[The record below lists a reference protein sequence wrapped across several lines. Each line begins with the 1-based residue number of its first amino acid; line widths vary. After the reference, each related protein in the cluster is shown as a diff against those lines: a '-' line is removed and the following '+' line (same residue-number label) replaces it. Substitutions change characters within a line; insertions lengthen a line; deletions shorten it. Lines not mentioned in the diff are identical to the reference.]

1 MVLLWYDF
9 ETEPRPFKQRLNS
22 YPSGSVK
29 RRVDDTQR
37 FCLANNLRIQ
47 NQRLETLHIRF
58 VDFFSKRRDLP
69 LSIFWQRREHLTRDR
84 VYFHNDPARVRFDHL
99 RPIAE
104 INFVAVIMRGVMTRR
119 DNHARVRSEVANG
132 EGKFRHRTWPLE
144 DECVAAILGRNFG
157 SELAKFT
164 REKTRVMCDH
174 DLRLYRNLLAL
185 IPILQI
191 CDESLGRTTDV
202 KEIHCVRPDAWELR
216 SLIRACTAAFRSGDD
231 FPDRAPA
238 KPARAKGKRL
248 VKPVV

>member
-1 MVLLWYDF
+1 
-9 ETEPRPFKQRLNS
+9 
-22 YPSGSVK
+22 
-29 RRVDDTQR
+29 
-37 FCLANNLRIQ
+37 
-47 NQRLETLHIRF
+47 
-58 VDFFSKRRDLP
+58 
-69 LSIFWQRREHLTRDR
+69 
-84 VYFHNDPARVRFDHL
+84 
-99 RPIAE
+99 
-104 INFVAVIMRGVMTRR
+104 MTRR

-157 SELAKFT
+157 SELTKFT

-202 KEIHCVRPDAWELR
+202 KEIHCVRPDTWKLRPFAFARAAALR
-216 SLIRACTAAFRSGDD
+216 SRDD

-238 KPARAKGKRL
+238 KAACSKYKRL